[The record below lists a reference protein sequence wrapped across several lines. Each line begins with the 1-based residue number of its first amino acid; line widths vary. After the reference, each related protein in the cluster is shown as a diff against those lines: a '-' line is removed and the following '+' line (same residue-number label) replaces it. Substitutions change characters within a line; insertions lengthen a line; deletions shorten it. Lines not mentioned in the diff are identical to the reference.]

1 MRVCFRPLN
10 EQQKILQDMVTVRDE
25 VNEPEDMKKGGKHD
39 GMKHD
44 GDRDM
49 NNISGMV
56 SIKEASDSDRSVTRR
71 HYL

>member
-1 MRVCFRPLN
+1 
-10 EQQKILQDMVTVRDE
+10 MVTVRDE